1 MRNKRLYF
9 LLLVLLVVAYIF
21 YITKTSL
28 YEPMTD
34 LSKNVVCFL
43 CVCPNEIVIN
53 FAKKILK
60 KYKVYIVCDDIYCV
74 TPTEQDI
81 TYIKISDEECMRA
94 GYTKS
99 NVAIDK
105 IPSAWD
111 KALYYFCVKD
121 TVAQNVWF
129 IEEDVFIPRVS
140 IFSDIDENYPTA
152 DLIAKQNVPQDEDP
166 EFTWWFDADGMIDKP
181 FYRSLVCATRVSR
194 QLLNKVS
201 EIVASNG
208 RLFFIEI
215 MFNTIATQQHMQ
227 LVMPEELSKIIW
239 RHDWNID
246 DIDENHMFH
255 PVKNTRNQKEY
266 RTVLSA
272 KEGSKIEA
280 FHPGRY

>member
-1 MRNKRLYF
+1 MRNKRVYF
-9 LLLVLLVVAYIF
+9 LLLVLLVLAYIC
-21 YITKTSL
+21 YITKTPL
-28 YEPMTD
+28 YEPMAD

-53 FAKKILK
+53 FAKKIVK

-81 TYIKISDEECMRA
+81 TYIKISDEESMSK

-99 NVAIDK
+99 SPPLNKDT
-105 IPSAWD
+105 SAWD

-121 TVAQNVWF
+121 RIAQNVWF

-140 IFSDIDENYPTA
+140 ILSDIDEKYPTA
-152 DLIAKQNVPQDEDP
+152 DLIAKQNVSQDEDP
-166 EFTWWFDADGMIDKP
+166 DFFWWNDADGLIDKP
-181 FYRSLVCATRVSR
+181 FYRSLVCATRLSR
-194 QLLNKVS
+194 NLLNKIS
-201 EIVASNG
+201 ELVESKK

-215 MFNTIATQQHMQ
+215 LFNTIVTQEDME

-246 DIDENHMFH
+246 IVDENHMFH
-255 PVKNTRNQKEY
+255 PIKDTRKQKDF

-280 FHPGRY
+280 FHPYRI